1 MKKVEIMDFKEFA
14 AFEQVQRIEENFMND
29 IFQKLKK
36 VGEYFKGLGSSF
48 LNALIAQIKG
58 ETPNAVRIYPSD
70 IDIDILQ
77 RSGVTVKVPPLPGIE
92 TQEEY
97 QDKLTAL
104 AEAEVKLEHPNPRI
118 LNVKLPELLDEVEK
132 AIVGASRGVTLIVWG
147 APGIGKTSIVG
158 TIAKQYYGKDALEKR
173 RMIDCTVS
181 QMQPEDF
188 TLPFTTTDGAGARV
202 SDDAPKRW
210 LPVYHVEEGEAG
222 DKRVNGADD
231 KGGILFLDELSRAN
245 DPVKNL
251 CLKLINERRI
261 GQYII
266 GSKWAIIAASNR
278 SEDDPLAGDLQ
289 GAITNRFTTQV
300 NYVPDVETWG
310 SWALGAK
317 DDKTDELLVDP
328 EVVAFLKFANQ
339 HFYVYDPEQSKEIFP
354 TPRTWQAVTTNLR
367 ALRQLRQQQGRTVTI
382 EDIERQAAQAVG
394 TDIAKEF
401 VAFLTLM
408 REIPLEKLDQVYT
421 DPDHAPL
428 PPMAPSSGGA
438 ADFNFKSDAA
448 YAMISGIAFR
458 KRNTEL
464 SVSDVENLMKY
475 IRRLGPTW
483 ASVCLKFIKDVHPQ
497 LVNLD
502 PSAGKRTD
510 QQKAFSLG
518 MKALVDKFPGM
529 INHVKNIEN

>member
-1 MKKVEIMDFKEFA
+1 MRKVEIMNFKEFEI
-14 AFEQVQRIEENFMND
+14 FENVKMIEENFLND

-36 VGEYFKGLGSSF
+36 VGEYFKGLGSTF
-48 LNALIAQIKG
+48 LNAIIAQVKG
-58 ETPNAVRIYPSD
+58 ETPNGVRIYPSD
-70 IDIDILQ
+70 LDIDILQ

-92 TQEEY
+92 SKEEI
-97 QDKLTAL
+97 QDSLTAL
-104 AEAEVKLEHPNPRI
+104 AEAEVKLEHPNPKI
-118 LNVKLPELLDEVEK
+118 LNVSLPELLDEVEK

-158 TIAKQYYGKDALEKR
+158 TIARQYYGPDALEKR

-188 TLPFTTTDGAGARV
+188 TLPYTTTDAAGARV

-210 LPVYHVEEGEAG
+210 LPVYHVEEGAEG
-222 DKRVNGADD
+222 DKRVNGPDG

-310 SWALGAK
+310 GWALKAT
-317 DDKTDELLVDP
+317 DSKTEELLVDP
-328 EVVAFLKFANQ
+328 EIVAFLKFAGQ
-339 HFYVYDPEQSKEIFP
+339 HFYSYDPETSKEIFP

-367 ALRQLRQQQGRTVTI
+367 ALRELRKTQGRTVTLD
-382 EDIERQAAQAVG
+382 DIERQAAQAVG
-394 TDIAKEF
+394 TDVAKEF
-401 VAFLTLM
+401 VAFLSLM
-408 REIPLEKLDQVYT
+408 REVPLEQLDIVYS
-421 DPDHAPL
+421 DPERAPL
-428 PPMAPSSGGA
+428 PTRSNTGSSEY
-438 ADFNFKSDAA
+438 DFKSDVA
-448 YAMISGIAFR
+448 YAMISGIVFR
-458 KRNTEL
+458 KRNVKLEPHE
-464 SVSDVENLMKY
+464 VDNLMKY
-475 IRRLGPTW
+475 VRRLGPVW
-483 ASVCLKFIKDVHPQ
+483 ASVCLKFIKDIHPE

-502 PSAGKRTD
+502 PSQGKRTE
-510 QQKAFSLG
+510 QQKTFSLG

-529 INHVKNIEN
+529 VQNVRNIEN